1 MGGLAQTSRFREW
14 TERADRH
21 AAPGTRDCVMT
32 DLVMSIPF
40 RVAQKYR
47 EAYPLRRQAVDLSRE
62 LGDPQAFLTAGEMF
76 VGVD

>member
-1 MGGLAQTSRFREW
+1 
-14 TERADRH
+14 
-21 AAPGTRDCVMT
+21 MT

-40 RVAQKYR
+40 RVAQKYG
-47 EAYPLRRQAVDLSRE
+47 EAYPLRRRAVDLSRE